1 MTQWLWITNFLENS
15 SIFYMGA
22 LVVTCTFT
30 IAIVVSV
37 VRILAQWLRMHWH
50 LRKIPHPK
58 ERWPFSL
65 ALDMWQALSA
75 MDPELEVTAKIFNYF
90 EWMFKTIEDN
100 EVTVAYYGPQ
110 PFLIATTPTAIEPIL
125 NNTQNLNKAFL
136 YKMMKPWIGNGILMI
151 EKTGWRMRRK
161 ILTPAFHFRI
171 LDDYAP
177 IMNRRAEQMV
187 HKLCLVKEGYFDVLP
202 IVRLAAFGILFETA
216 LGVQIDEEEVDR
228 KGLLKVNDE
237 IATSVIARMV
247 NIFHWPDVIYERTKN
262 AQEFRRNV
270 EFIQAYNDR
279 IVKTRK
285 SEYKMG
291 LAESESKNSFLD
303 ILLRMHM
310 EEGSLTED
318 QVRDEVTS
326 IFIGG
331 FDTTATSISYTLYL
345 LGHHPEVQAKLHE
358 ELDFIFGDDWERPVT
373 VDDLKQLKYLDCVAK
388 ESMRLYPPV
397 PLIARNIDEDV
408 KVGEYTIPKG
418 TVAIAAI
425 YFMQRHPRFF
435 PDPHSFI
442 PERFLASKE
451 RANPFAYVPFSGG
464 ARNCLGQRFANL
476 EDKILL
482 IHIIRRFEIKSKVPM
497 TELQLSIEV
506 VLRATQGLEIAL
518 TPRRRPSASR

>member
-1 MTQWLWITNFLENS
+1 
-15 SIFYMGA
+15 
-22 LVVTCTFT
+22 
-30 IAIVVSV
+30 
-37 VRILAQWLRMHWH
+37 
-50 LRKIPHPK
+50 
-58 ERWPFSL
+58 
-65 ALDMWQALSA
+65 

-90 EWMFKTIEDN
+90 EGMFKTIEDN

-110 PFLIATTPTAIEPIL
+110 PFFIATTPTAIEPIL

-136 YKMMKPWIGNGILMI
+136 YNMMKPWIGNGILMI

-216 LGVQIDEEEVDR
+216 LGVKIDEEEVNR

-237 IATSVIARMV
+237 IAASVIARMV
-247 NIFHWPDVIYERTKN
+247 NIFHWPDVIYYRTKN
-262 AQEFRRNV
+262 AQEFKRNV

-291 LAESESKNSFLD
+291 LAESESKKSFLD

-373 VDDLKQLKYLDCVAK
+373 VDDLKHLKYLDCVAK

-442 PERFLASKE
+442 PERFSASKE
-451 RANPFAYVPFSGG
+451 RTNPFAYVPFSGG

-482 IHIIRRFEIKSKVPM
+482 IHIMRRFEIKSKVPM